1 MSEHDYNKL
10 NLTELVALA
19 RSAGFLQAHR
29 GIGRDGLVG
38 LLEGRAAENEFSA
51 DPIDENRE
59 AMLML
64 QEEWADVFDQL
75 PCAADHYACWD
86 CPAGRAVHCA
96 MNWAD
101 DVKDYLHDIR
111 EGIKR

>member
-1 MSEHDYNKL
+1 
-10 NLTELVALA
+10 
-19 RSAGFLQAHR
+19 
-29 GIGRDGLVG
+29 
-38 LLEGRAAENEFSA
+38 
-51 DPIDENRE
+51 
-59 AMLML
+59 ML